1 MKRSSRITASIA
13 LVFVGAS
20 IAAPF
25 AYRVTTDGGAPA
37 NFVGNVEKAFKAW
50 AAVPGTTLKI
60 NRLETAPVTFSW
72 GEGDLPMNP
81 DLSTRTI
88 IKTGE
93 TTTSEVR
100 VNPET
105 ADLESALLIEA
116 GLRLG
121 LNINPNLGEKRTVGE
136 AESKAVKARFSQNGD
151 LNGDG
156 KVNLDD
162 LELLSLNYGKRAPQ
176 GSGTLTGDLNGD
188 GIINQLDVDILKANY
203 TFEPI
208 SQPVATPAPT
218 DPKPTDPK
226 TDPASPTTPTSPA
239 DPKPADPKTDPSSP
253 TDPKT
258 DPAAPTDP
266 APTDPSNPTDPAP
279 TDPANPTEPTPTPTP
294 KSQGPLTPGNPLTPD
309 VPPAK

>member
-1 MKRSSRITASIA
+1 MKRLTLSAILLT
-13 LVFVGAS
+13 GAS

-37 NFVGNVEKAFKAW
+37 TFVSNVEKAFKAW
-50 AAVPGTTLKI
+50 EGVTGTTLKT

-72 GEGDLPMNP
+72 GEGDIPMNP

-93 TTTSEVR
+93 TTSSEVR

-105 ADLESALLIEA
+105 ADLESALLIET

-121 LNINPNLGEKRTVGE
+121 LSIDPNLGEKRTIGE
-136 AESKAVKARFSQNGD
+136 VESKAIRARFSQNGD

-188 GIINQLDVDILKANY
+188 GIINQLDVEILKANY
-203 TFEPI
+203 TFDPI
-208 SQPVATPAPT
+208 AQPAAANPTSPTPS
-218 DPKPTDPK
+218 DPKNTPGT
-226 TDPASPTTPTSPA
+226 PASPTTPTTPATPSDPGNSPGT
-239 DPKPADPKTDPSSP
+239 PANPTPEPSSP
-253 TDPKT
+253 TDPK
-258 DPAAPTDP
+258 PDP
-266 APTDPSNPTDPAP
+266 APTEPAPKSTPKPQPGTPGDPLSPITPDPS
-279 TDPANPTEPTPTPTP
+279 TPP
-294 KSQGPLTPGNPLTPD
+294 K
-309 VPPAK
+309 

>member
-1 MKRSSRITASIA
+1 MKCPSRITAPAILLFVSASIT
-13 LVFVGAS
+13 AS

-50 AAVPGTTLKI
+50 EGVTGTTLKT

-72 GEGDLPMNP
+72 GEGDIPMSP

-93 TTTSEVR
+93 ALSSEVR

-105 ADLESALLIEA
+105 ADLESALLIET

-121 LNINPNLGEKRTVGE
+121 LNIDPNLGEKRTIGE
-136 AESKAVKARFSQNGD
+136 LETKAIRARFSQNGD

-162 LELLSLNYGKRAPQ
+162 LELLSLNYGKRAAQ

-188 GIINQLDVDILKANY
+188 GIINQLDVEILKANY

-208 SQPVATPAPT
+208 AQPAATPTPT
-218 DPKPTDPK
+218 NPTPTTPTPSDPKNTPGA
-226 TDPASPTTPTSPA
+226 PASPTPE
-239 DPKPADPKTDPSSP
+239 PSSP
-253 TDPKT
+253 TDPK
-258 DPAAPTDP
+258 PDP
-266 APTDPSNPTDPAP
+266 APTQPA
-279 TDPANPTEPTPTPTP
+279 PTEPTPNPAP
-294 KSQGPLTPGNPLTPD
+294 KPQPGTPGDPLSPIAPNPSA
-309 VPPAK
+309 PPK

>member
-1 MKRSSRITASIA
+1 MKRPSRITVSIA
-13 LVFVGAS
+13 LVLVGAS

-37 NFVGNVEKAFKAW
+37 NFVSNVEKAFKSW

-72 GEGDLPMNP
+72 GEGDIPINP

-93 TTTSEVR
+93 TLTSEVR

-121 LNINPNLGEKRTVGE
+121 LNIDTILGEKRTVGE
-136 AESKAVKARFSQNGD
+136 TESKAIKARFSQNGD

-162 LELLSLNYGKRAPQ
+162 LELLSLNYGKRAQ
-176 GSGTLTGDLNGD
+176 AGSGTLTGDLNGD

-208 SQPVATPAPT
+208 SQPAATPAPT

-226 TDPASPTTPTSPA
+226 PT
-239 DPKPADPKTDPSSP
+239 DPKPTDPKTVPSSP

-258 DPAAPTDP
+258 DPAPTDPKTDP
-266 APTDPSNPTDPAP
+266 APTDPSNPPEPAP
-279 TDPANPTEPTPTPTP
+279 TDPKTDPPKTTP
-294 KSQGPLTPGNPLTPD
+294 KPQGPLTPGEPLSPD

>member
-1 MKRSSRITASIA
+1 MKRLTPI
-13 LVFVGAS
+13 VFVLLGAS

-37 NFVGNVEKAFKAW
+37 NFVSNVEKAFKAW

-72 GEGDLPMNP
+72 GEGDIPMNP

-105 ADLESALLIEA
+105 ADLESVLLIEA

-121 LNINPNLGEKRTVGE
+121 LNIDPNLGEKRTVGE
-136 AESKAVKARFSQNGD
+136 AESKAVKTRFSQNGD

-188 GIINQLDVDILKANY
+188 GIINQLDVEILKANY

-208 SQPVATPAPT
+208 SQPAATPAPT
-218 DPKPTDPK
+218 DPKP
-226 TDPASPTTPTSPA
+226 A
-239 DPKPADPKTDPSSP
+239 DPKPADPKPTDPRTTPASP
-253 TDPKT
+253 TDPKP
-258 DPAAPTDP
+258 DPTNPTEP
-266 APTDPSNPTDPAP
+266 APTDPSNPP
-279 TDPANPTEPTPTPTP
+279 EPTPTDPKTDPPKTTP
-294 KSQGPLTPGNPLTPD
+294 KPQPGTPGNPLGP
-309 VPPAK
+309 VPPSSDPPK

>member
-1 MKRSSRITASIA
+1 MKRLSRITTPIV
-13 LVFVGAS
+13 LVLVGAS

-37 NFVGNVEKAFKAW
+37 NFVSNVEKAFKAW
-50 AAVPGTTLKI
+50 EAVPGTTLKT

-72 GEGDLPMNP
+72 GEGDIPINP

-93 TTTSEVR
+93 TSSSEVR

-121 LNINPNLGEKRTVGE
+121 LNIDPNLGEKRTVGE
-136 AESKAVKARFSQNGD
+136 TESKAVKARFSQNGD

-162 LELLSLNYGKRAPQ
+162 LELLSLNYGKRAPA

-208 SQPVATPAPT
+208 SQPAATPAPI
-218 DPKPTDPK
+218 
-226 TDPASPTTPTSPA
+226 
-239 DPKPADPKTDPSSP
+239 DPKPADPKTAPTSP

-258 DPAAPTDP
+258 DPANPTN
-266 APTDPSNPTDPAP
+266 PSNPTEPAP
-279 TDPANPTEPTPTPTP
+279 TDPANPTEPTPTPKPQGSLTP
-294 KSQGPLTPGNPLTPD
+294 GEPLTPT
-309 VPPAK
+309 PPAK

>member
-1 MKRSSRITASIA
+1 MKRPSRITASLA
-13 LVFVGAS
+13 LVLVGAS

-37 NFVGNVEKAFKAW
+37 NFVNNVEKAFKAW

-72 GEGDLPMNP
+72 GEGDIPINP

-93 TTTSEVR
+93 TLTSEVR

-105 ADLESALLIEA
+105 ADLESALLIET

-121 LNINPNLGEKRTVGE
+121 LNIDPILGEKRTVGE
-136 AESKAVKARFSQNGD
+136 TESKAVKARFSQNGD

-162 LELLSLNYGKRAPQ
+162 LELLSLNYGKRAPA

-208 SQPVATPAPT
+208 SQPAATPTPT

-226 TDPASPTTPTSPA
+226 TAPT
-239 DPKPADPKTDPSSP
+239 SP

-258 DPAAPTDP
+258 DPANPTDPKTDPAPTDP
-266 APTDPSNPTDPAP
+266 APTDPSNPPEPAP
-279 TDPANPTEPTPTPTP
+279 TDPKTDPPKTTP
-294 KSQGPLTPGNPLTPD
+294 KPQGPLTPGEPLTPT
-309 VPPAK
+309 PPAK

>member
-1 MKRSSRITASIA
+1 MKRPSRITAS
-13 LVFVGAS
+13 LVLLFVGAS

-25 AYRVTTDGGAPA
+25 AYRVTTDGGAPT
-37 NFVGNVEKAFKAW
+37 NFVSNVEKAFKAW

-81 DLSTRTI
+81 DLNTRTI

-121 LNINPNLGEKRTVGE
+121 LNIDPNLGEKRTVGE
-136 AESKAVKARFSQNGD
+136 TESKAIKARFSQNGD

-226 TDPASPTTPTSPA
+226 PGDPKTDPAGPTTPTSPT
-239 DPKPADPKTDPSSP
+239 DPKPADPKPTDPSSP

-266 APTDPSNPTDPAP
+266 SNPPDPAP
-279 TDPANPTEPTPTPTP
+279 TDPKTDPPKTTP
-294 KSQGPLTPGNPLTPD
+294 KPQPGTPGEPLGP
-309 VPPAK
+309 VPPASDPPK

>member
-1 MKRSSRITASIA
+1 MKRPSRMTASLA
-13 LVFVGAS
+13 LVLIGAS

-50 AAVPGTTLKI
+50 EGVTGTTLKT
-60 NRLETAPVTFSW
+60 NRLEAAPVTFSW

-81 DLSTRTI
+81 DLATRTI

-93 TTTSEVR
+93 STSSEVR

-105 ADLESALLIEA
+105 ADLESALLIET

-121 LNINPNLGEKRTVGE
+121 LTLDATLGEKRTIGE
-136 AESKAVKARFSQNGD
+136 VETKAVRARFSQNGD

-162 LELLSLNYGKRAPQ
+162 LELLSLNYGKRAQQ

-188 GIINQLDVDILKANY
+188 GIVNQLDVEILKSNY

-208 SQPVATPAPT
+208 TQPAAANPAPTTPAPG
-218 DPKPTDPK
+218 DPKSNPT
-226 TDPASPTTPTSPA
+226 
-239 DPKPADPKTDPSSP
+239 PSSP
-253 TDPKT
+253 TDPKPA
-258 DPAAPTDP
+258 DPAPTDP
-266 APTDPSNPTDPAP
+266 APTDPAP
-279 TDPANPTEPTPTPTP
+279 KPQP
-294 KSQGPLTPGNPLTPD
+294 GTPGDPLSPITPSPSD
-309 VPPAK
+309 PPK

>member
-1 MKRSSRITASIA
+1 MKRLSRITTPIV
-13 LVFVGAS
+13 LVLVGAS

-37 NFVGNVEKAFKAW
+37 NFVSNVEKAFKAW
-50 AAVPGTTLKI
+50 EAVPGTTLKT

-72 GEGDLPMNP
+72 GEGDIPINP

-105 ADLESALLIEA
+105 ADLESALLIET

-121 LNINPNLGEKRTVGE
+121 LNIDPILGEKRTVGE
-136 AESKAVKARFSQNGD
+136 TESKAVKARFSQNGD

-208 SQPVATPAPT
+208 SQPAATPTDPKPTDPKPT

-226 TDPASPTTPTSPA
+226 TAPTS
-239 DPKPADPKTDPSSP
+239 
-253 TDPKT
+253 
-258 DPAAPTDP
+258 PTDP
-266 APTDPSNPTDPAP
+266 APTDPSNPPEPAP
-279 TDPANPTEPTPTPTP
+279 TDPKTDPPKTTP
-294 KSQGPLTPGNPLTPD
+294 KPQGPLTPGEPLTPT
-309 VPPAK
+309 PPAK

>member
-1 MKRSSRITASIA
+1 MKRRSQITASVT

-20 IAAPF
+20 IAASIAAPF
-25 AYRVTTDGGAPA
+25 TYRVTTDGGAPA
-37 NFVGNVEKAFKAW
+37 TFLGNVEKAFKAW
-50 AAVPGTTLKI
+50 EGVTGTTLKT

-93 TTTSEVR
+93 ALSSEVR
-100 VNPET
+100 INPET

-121 LNINPNLGEKRTVGE
+121 LNIDPNLGEKRTVGE
-136 AESKAVKARFSQNGD
+136 LETKAIRARFSQNGD

-162 LELLSLNYGKRAPQ
+162 LELLSLNYGKRAQ
-176 GSGTLTGDLNGD
+176 AGGGTLTGDLNGD
-188 GIINQLDVDILKANY
+188 GIINQLDVEILKANY

-208 SQPVATPAPT
+208 AQPATTGP
-218 DPKPTDPK
+218 
-226 TDPASPTTPTSPA
+226 TPTSPTPTSPTPSE
-239 DPKPADPKTDPSSP
+239 PKNTPGTPAGPTEPSSP
-253 TDPKT
+253 TPE
-258 DPAAPTDP
+258 P
-266 APTDPSNPTDPAP
+266 APTQPAP
-279 TDPANPTEPTPTPTP
+279 TQPAPKVTP
-294 KSQGPLTPGNPLTPD
+294 KPQPGTPGEPLSPIAPDPSTP
-309 VPPAK
+309 PK

>member
-1 MKRSSRITASIA
+1 MKRMTVSVILLTS
-13 LVFVGAS
+13 VS

-37 NFVGNVEKAFKAW
+37 NFVSNVEKAFKAW
-50 AAVPGTTLKI
+50 VAVPGTTLKI

-72 GEGDLPMNP
+72 GEGDLPINP

-105 ADLESALLIEA
+105 TDLESALLIET

-121 LNINPNLGEKRTVGE
+121 LNIDPTLGEKRTVGE
-136 AESKAVKARFSQNGD
+136 TESKAVKARFSQNGD

-162 LELLSLNYGKRAPQ
+162 LELLSLNYGKRAAQ

-188 GIINQLDVDILKANY
+188 GIINQLDVDILKSNY

-208 SQPVATPAPT
+208 SQPAATPAPT

-226 TDPASPTTPTSPA
+226 TAPT
-239 DPKPADPKTDPSSP
+239 SP
-253 TDPKT
+253 TDPK
-258 DPAAPTDP
+258 TDP
-266 APTDPSNPTDPAP
+266 APTDPSNPPDPAP
-279 TDPANPTEPTPTPTP
+279 TDPKTDPPKTTP
-294 KSQGPLTPGNPLTPD
+294 KPQPGTPGDPLGP
-309 VPPAK
+309 VPPSSDPPK

>member
-1 MKRSSRITASIA
+1 MKRLMVGVLVLAS
-13 LVFVGAS
+13 AS

-37 NFVGNVEKAFKAW
+37 NFVSNVEKAFKAW

-72 GEGDLPMNP
+72 GEGDIPINP

-121 LNINPNLGEKRTVGE
+121 LNIDPNLGEKRTVGE
-136 AESKAVKARFSQNGD
+136 TESKAVKARFSQNGD

-188 GIINQLDVDILKANY
+188 GIINQLDVEILKANY

-218 DPKPTDPK
+218 DPKP
-226 TDPASPTTPTSPA
+226 A
-239 DPKPADPKTDPSSP
+239 DPKPADPKTTPASP
-253 TDPKT
+253 TDPKP
-258 DPAAPTDP
+258 DPANPTEP
-266 APTDPSNPTDPAP
+266 APTDPSNPP
-279 TDPANPTEPTPTPTP
+279 EPTPTDPKTDPPKTTP
-294 KSQGPLTPGNPLTPD
+294 KPQPGTPGDPLGPI
-309 VPPAK
+309 PPSSDPPK

>member
-1 MKRSSRITASIA
+1 MKRPTPSAILLASVILLA
-13 LVFVGAS
+13 GAS

-37 NFVGNVEKAFKAW
+37 NFVSNVEKAFKAW
-50 AAVPGTTLKI
+50 EAVTGTTLKT

-93 TTTSEVR
+93 STSSEVR

-105 ADLESALLIEA
+105 ADLESALLIET

-121 LNINPNLGEKRTVGE
+121 LSIDPNLSEKRTIGE
-136 AESKAVKARFSQNGD
+136 VETKAIRARFSQNGD

-162 LELLSLNYGKRAPQ
+162 LELLSLNYGKRAQ
-176 GSGTLTGDLNGD
+176 AGSGTLTGDLNGD
-188 GIINQLDVDILKANY
+188 GIINQLDVEILKANY
-203 TFEPI
+203 SFDPI
-208 SQPVATPAPT
+208 AQPAATNPTPANPTPT
-218 DPKPTDPK
+218 DPKNTPGTPAGPT
-226 TDPASPTTPTSPA
+226 APTTPATPATPSDPGNSPGTPA
-239 DPKPADPKTDPSSP
+239 GPTPEPSSPSDPKPE
-253 TDPKT
+253 
-258 DPAAPTDP
+258 P
-266 APTDPSNPTDPAP
+266 APTEPAPKSTPKPQPGTPGDPLSPITPDPS
-279 TDPANPTEPTPTPTP
+279 TPP
-294 KSQGPLTPGNPLTPD
+294 K
-309 VPPAK
+309 

>member
-1 MKRSSRITASIA
+1 MRRPSRITASLA
-13 LVFVGAS
+13 LVLVGAS

-37 NFVGNVEKAFKAW
+37 NFVSNVEKAFKAW

-72 GEGDLPMNP
+72 GEGDIPINP

-105 ADLESALLIEA
+105 ADLESALLIET

-121 LNINPNLGEKRTVGE
+121 LNIDPILGEKRTVGE
-136 AESKAVKARFSQNGD
+136 TESKAVKARFSQNGD

-208 SQPVATPAPT
+208 SQPAATPVPT

-226 TDPASPTTPTSPA
+226 PG
-239 DPKPADPKTDPSSP
+239 DPKTDPVGPTTPASP
-253 TDPKT
+253 TDPKPDPANPT
-258 DPAAPTDP
+258 DPAPADPSNPPDP
-266 APTDPSNPTDPAP
+266 APTDPPKT
-279 TDPANPTEPTPTPTP
+279 TP
-294 KSQGPLTPGNPLTPD
+294 KPQGPLTPGEPLTPD

>member
-1 MKRSSRITASIA
+1 MASLV
-13 LVFVGAS
+13 LVFVSAS

-25 AYRVTTDGGAPA
+25 AYHVTTDGGAPA
-37 NFVGNVEKAFKAW
+37 NFVSNVEKAFKAW

-72 GEGDLPMNP
+72 GEGDIPINP

-93 TTTSEVR
+93 TSSSEVR

-105 ADLESALLIEA
+105 ADLESALLIES

-121 LNINPNLGEKRTVGE
+121 LNIDPILSEKRTVGE
-136 AESKAVKARFSQNGD
+136 TESKAVKARFSQNGD

-162 LELLSLNYGKRAPQ
+162 LELLSLNYGKRAPA

-218 DPKPTDPK
+218 DPKP
-226 TDPASPTTPTSPA
+226 A
-239 DPKPADPKTDPSSP
+239 DPKPTDPKPAPSSP

-258 DPAAPTDP
+258 DPAPTDPKTDPANPTDP
-266 APTDPSNPTDPAP
+266 APTDPSNPPDPAP
-279 TDPANPTEPTPTPTP
+279 TDPKTDPPKTTP
-294 KSQGPLTPGNPLTPD
+294 KPQPGTPGDPLGP
-309 VPPAK
+309 VPPASDPPK

>member
-1 MKRSSRITASIA
+1 MKRLTVSALLLAS
-13 LVFVGAS
+13 AS
-20 IAAPF
+20 LAAPF

-37 NFVGNVEKAFKAW
+37 NFVSNVEKAFKAW

-88 IKTGE
+88 IKTAE

-121 LNINPNLGEKRTVGE
+121 LNIDPNLGEKRTVGE
-136 AESKAVKARFSQNGD
+136 TESNAVKARFSQNGD

-188 GIINQLDVDILKANY
+188 GIINQLDVDILKSNY

-208 SQPVATPAPT
+208 SQPAATPT

-226 TDPASPTTPTSPA
+226 TDPAGPTAPA
-239 DPKPADPKTDPSSP
+239 S
-253 TDPKT
+253 
-258 DPAAPTDP
+258 PTDP
-266 APTDPSNPTDPAP
+266 APTDPSNPPDPAP
-279 TDPANPTEPTPTPTP
+279 TDPKTDPPKTTP
-294 KSQGPLTPGNPLTPD
+294 KPQGPLTPGEPLSPD